1 MTLGA
6 GHKFVMGEKK
16 EGIADEEKK
25 ERRGWEIRN
34 RKIPG
39 ERKSGKME

>member
-25 ERRGWEIRN
+25 ERMGN
-34 RKIPG
+34 K
-39 ERKSGKME
+39 K